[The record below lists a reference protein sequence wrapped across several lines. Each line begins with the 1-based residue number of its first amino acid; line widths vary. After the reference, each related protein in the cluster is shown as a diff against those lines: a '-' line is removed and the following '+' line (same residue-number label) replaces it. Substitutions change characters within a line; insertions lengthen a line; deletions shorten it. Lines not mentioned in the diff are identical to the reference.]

1 MSLKI
6 EFSIMIIYLG
16 LISQI
21 NQIYYISFYIRKI
34 DDCLSKVYI
43 NDNNILYEDIC
54 TKDNS
59 PKMPHKNPVVF
70 QKTYTFREDIIFE
83 IYDKHGEAFIGID
96 VKINEYT
103 IKTELRKFWKC
114 INCEGNNGDYIYN
127 TYENTFDFYNR
138 NANKKNSANYIMKFN
153 INSEEELINLDY
165 IVNKS
170 YYTLNKSS
178 INQFNLIDFNKEIC
192 LIDFNNKKNIYVTH
206 NENHTIPFDTI
217 YFKIYFDNNILH
229 TGKIMGFNFK
239 NKIYEEL
246 HNQNCFQINEKY
258 SSLNY
263 IFSEKDKNNRSAHIK
278 INIITYNSPNKL
290 NLSQTVSNLGSFEYI
305 FESDGNINCS
315 FYHYNITDKNIINKY
330 KYEYSY
336 YCTETGKC
344 PEIYNKLIEDK
355 KECVD
360 RCEEDDIYKFE
371 FKKKCYRECPSG
383 SMKPEAN
390 SRNNIYYCKANCT
403 EEKPFEIIELQEC
416 VEKCSIKELKQKI
429 CELNYYKND
438 NNYMDIML
446 KNIELDFISK
456 NYNTSY
462 LENGEDDIFEIKKM
476 NLTLTT
482 LQNQNNNSYHN
493 MTKIDLGQCESSLRE
508 VYKIPNNTL
517 FIKKVEVFEKGMK
530 IPKIEFDIYCN
541 LNGTGL
547 IKLDLSI
554 N

>member
-21 NQIYYISFYIRKI
+21 NQIYYISFNIRAI
-34 DDCLSKVYI
+34 DDCLSKVYT
-43 NDNNILYEDIC
+43 NENNILYQHTC
-54 TKDNS
+54 TKSDS
-59 PKMPHKNPVVF
+59 QKIPHNPVVF
-70 QKTYTFREDIIFE
+70 QKAYTFGDDIIFE
-83 IYDKHGEAFIGID
+83 IYDKYGKAFIGID

-103 IKTELRKFWKC
+103 IKTDLQRFWKC

-206 NENHTIPFDTI
+206 NESHIIPFDTI
-217 YFKIYFDNNILH
+217 YFKLYFDDNILH

-239 NKIYEEL
+239 NQTYEEL
-246 HNQNCFQINEKY
+246 HNQSCFQINEKY

-360 RCEEDDIYKFE
+360 RCEEDDIYKYE

-390 SRNNIYYCKANCT
+390 SRNNTYYCKANCT

-429 CELNYYKND
+429 CELNLY
-438 NNYMDIML
+438 
-446 KNIELDFISK
+446 
-456 NYNTSY
+456 
-462 LENGEDDIFEIKKM
+462 
-476 NLTLTT
+476 
-482 LQNQNNNSYHN
+482 
-493 MTKIDLGQCESSLRE
+493 
-508 VYKIPNNTL
+508 
-517 FIKKVEVFEKGMK
+517 
-530 IPKIEFDIYCN
+530 
-541 LNGTGL
+541 
-547 IKLDLSI
+547 
-554 N
+554 